1 MKSGGSKVEP
11 QATSKPSVRDA
22 RHKKHL
28 PRSFLPVVGIGAS
41 AGGLEAL
48 EALCSNLP
56 SHSGFTF
63 IIVTHQ
69 QPGHT
74 SQLTDLL
81 ARSAKIPV
89 IAAEDG
95 MALKKDHIV
104 VCPPGKYLALFH
116 RRIYLM
122 DETNHEMMR
131 PVDFFLHSLAKDIK
145 EMSIGIILSG
155 IGTDGTLGLKAI
167 KAASGMV
174 MVQDPKT
181 AKFDGMPNSA
191 IAMGNIDFVL
201 PAEEMGQQLLQYI
214 EAPCFNNFQTLEP
227 IEMLAATDPL
237 QKIFILLRNRTGH
250 DLSAYKPTT
259 VNRRISRRMN
269 IHQIKTMDA
278 YVHFLQKNPVEI
290 DKLFKELLINVT
302 NFFRDESAFA
312 ALKDIALPKLF
323 EDKPDN
329 YEMRVWVPGC
339 STGEEAY
346 SLAILLKEYNEKHGK
361 AYRFQIFATDLDESS
376 IIQAR
381 EGIFPSSI
389 DADVS
394 PERLARYFEQEDSQY
409 RITKEIRDTM
419 VFATQNLL
427 QDPPFTRIDL
437 ISCRNLLIYLDS
449 ELQKKIFPHFHY
461 VLKPGGLLFL
471 GTSESIGNFDHLF
484 AIVDKKSKIY
494 QRKDIQA
501 GLPVSKPGLLSTSA
515 KNASLMEHKSHRPD
529 SQPGQIARQIEKLL
543 MERYA
548 PTCIIINEH
557 GKIIYIHGHTG
568 NYLEPAQ
575 GQPNWNII
583 EMAREGLRVPLA
595 TSLRRAQKKGDMEII
610 NNAIRVKTNNG
621 FETIDLKLI
630 RILEPE
636 ALQDLFLVSFHPHQK
651 DTGSQAD
658 NQAISPILIDRNDKD
673 QLAHELLSTRK
684 SLRATIEEL
693 ETSNEEL
700 KSTNEELQSANEEL
714 QSTNEELET
723 SKEEMQSL
731 NEELNTINSEL
742 QTKVDALSKIN
753 DDMQNLLNSTNIATI
768 FLDNNLK
775 IRRFTKSAINIV
787 HLINS
792 DIGRPLGDLTSSLK
806 YDHLIEDA
814 KAVLQTLIYKD
825 AEVQSTNGIWYLLR
839 ILPYRTAENMI
850 DGLVITF
857 IDIDRLKKA
866 EQAALDASMASAI
879 VNTVSSPLLVL
890 DENFSIITA
899 NPAFHKTFN
908 PSHEDLAGQSF
919 FSINGAAWSSDQL
932 RSHLNETLN
941 SNIPFDAFNCT
952 YECPATGTKHLTLNG
967 RLLQQSSTNA
977 RRILLAIEDA
987 EREIYHERN
996 RPDFAGT

>member
-1 MKSGGSKVEP
+1 MKSGNSKVEP
-11 QATSKPSVRDA
+11 KVTSRSSVHDVQ
-22 RHKKHL
+22 HKKHL
-28 PRSFLPVVGIGAS
+28 VSSLLPVVGIGAS
-41 AGGLEAL
+41 AGGLQAL
-48 EALCSNLP
+48 EAFCSNLP
-56 SHSGFTF
+56 LHNGFAF
-63 IIVTHQ
+63 IVVSHQ
-69 QPGHT
+69 QPRHI
-74 SQLTDLL
+74 SLLPDLL
-81 ARSAKIPV
+81 AGFTKIPV

-95 MALKKDHIV
+95 MPLKKDHIF
-104 VCPPGKYLALFH
+104 VCPPGKNLAVFH

-122 DETNHEMMR
+122 DRTDHETMR
-131 PVDFFLHSLAKDIK
+131 MPINFFFHSLAEDVK
-145 EMSIGIILSG
+145 EMSVGIILSG
-155 IGTDGTLGLKAI
+155 TGTDGTLGLKAI
-167 KAASGMV
+167 KSASGMA
-174 MVQDPKT
+174 MVQDPAT
-181 AKFDGMPNSA
+181 AKFDGMPKSA
-191 IAMGNIDFVL
+191 IARGDVDFVL
-201 PAEEMGQQLLQYI
+201 PVEKMGQQLLQYFD
-214 EAPCFNNFQTLEP
+214 APCFNNFQTLEP
-227 IEMLAATDPL
+227 AEMLAATEPL

-269 IHQIKTMDA
+269 IHHIQTMNA
-278 YVHFLQKNPVEI
+278 YVQFLQENPVEI

-302 NFFRDESAFA
+302 NFFRDEPAFA
-312 ALKDIALPKLF
+312 ALKNIALPKLF
-323 EDKPDN
+323 ENKPDN

-346 SLAILLKEYNEKHGK
+346 SLAILFKEYNETHGK
-361 AYRFQIFATDLDESS
+361 TYSFQIFATDLDESS

-381 EGIFPSSI
+381 EGLYPSGI
-389 DADVS
+389 ETDVL
-394 PERLARYFEQEDSQY
+394 PDRLTRYFEREDSQY
-409 RITKEIRDTM
+409 RIAKEIRDT
-419 VFATQNLL
+419 VIFATQNLL

-437 ISCRNLLIYLDS
+437 ISCRNLLIYLDG

-461 VLKPGGLLFL
+461 TLKPGGLLFL

-484 AIVDKKSKIY
+484 SVVDKKSKIY

-501 GLPVSKPGLLSTSA
+501 GLPTSKPRLLPTSA
-515 KNASLMEHKSHRPD
+515 KNAPSMEHKSHKLD

-543 MERYA
+543 LERYA
-548 PTCIIINEH
+548 PVCIIIDEH
-557 GKIIYIHGHTG
+557 GRIIYIHGHTG

-595 TSLRRAQKKGDMEII
+595 TSLRKVQKKGDMEII
-610 NNAIRVKTNNG
+610 NSGIRVKTNNG
-621 FETIDLKLI
+621 FETIDLKLV
-630 RILEPE
+630 RLLEPE
-636 ALQDLFLVSFHPHQK
+636 ALQDLFLVSFHPHHK
-651 DTGSQAD
+651 DAGSQTGEPAVF
-658 NQAISPILIDRNDKD
+658 PILINKNDKE
-673 QLAHELLSTRK
+673 QLAHELLSTKK

-714 QSTNEELET
+714 QSSNEELET

-792 DIGRPLGDLTSSLK
+792 DIGRPLGDLASSLK
-806 YDHLIEDA
+806 YAHLIDDA

-825 AEVQSTNGIWYLLR
+825 AEVQSTNGAWYLLR

-879 VNTVSSPLLVL
+879 VNTVSNPLLVL
-890 DENFSIITA
+890 DENLSIITA
-899 NPAFHKTFN
+899 NPAFHKAFN
-908 PSHEDLAGQSF
+908 PSHEDLTGQSF
-919 FSINGAAWSSDQL
+919 FTINRSAWDSDQL
-932 RSHLNETLN
+932 RGHLYETLN
-941 SNIPFDAFNCT
+941 SNTPFDAFNYTC
-952 YECPATGTKHLTLNG
+952 ECPVIGKKHLTLNG

-977 RRILLAIEDA
+977 RRILLAIEDV
-987 EREIYHERN
+987 ERDN
-996 RPDFAGT
+996 P

>member
-1 MKSGGSKVEP
+1 MKSGGNKVEP
-11 QATSKPSVRDA
+11 QITSKFSIHDGP
-22 RHKKHL
+22 HKKHL
-28 PRSFLPVVGIGAS
+28 VGSLLPVVGIGAS

-48 EALCSNLP
+48 EAFCSNLP
-56 SHSGFTF
+56 PHSGFAF
-63 IIVTHQ
+63 IVVSHQ
-69 QPGHT
+69 QPGHL
-74 SQLTDLL
+74 SLLPDLL
-81 ARSAKIPV
+81 ANYTKIPV

-95 MALKKDHIV
+95 MMLKKDHIF
-104 VCPPGKYLALFH
+104 VCPPGKNLALFH

-122 DETNHEMMR
+122 ETANHEAMHL
-131 PVDFFLHSLAKDIK
+131 PIDFFLHSLAEDVK
-145 EMSIGIILSG
+145 EMSVGIILSG
-155 IGTDGTLGLKAI
+155 TGKDGTLGLKAI
-167 KAASGMV
+167 KGVSGMA
-174 MVQDPKT
+174 MVQDPET

-191 IAMGNIDFVL
+191 IAMGDVDFVL

-214 EAPCFNNFQTLEP
+214 EAPCFNNFQKLEP
-227 IEMLAATDPL
+227 AEMLAATEPL

-269 IHQIKTMDA
+269 IHQIKTMDS
-278 YVHFLQKNPVEI
+278 YVQFLQENPVEI

-302 NFFRDESAFA
+302 NFFRDEPAFT

-329 YEMRVWVPGC
+329 YEMRIWVPGC

-346 SLAILLKEYNEKHGK
+346 SLAILLKEYNETHGK
-361 AYRFQIFATDLDESS
+361 TYSFQIFATDLDESS

-381 EGIFPSSI
+381 EGIYPNGI
-389 DADVS
+389 DTDVS
-394 PERLARYFEQEDSQY
+394 PERLARYFEQEDNQY
-409 RITKEIRDTM
+409 RIVKEIRDT
-419 VFATQNLL
+419 VIFATQNLL

-437 ISCRNLLIYLDS
+437 ISCRNLLIYLDG
-449 ELQKKIFPHFHY
+449 ELQKKIVPHFHY
-461 VLKPGGLLFL
+461 TLKPGGLLFL

-484 AIVDKKSKIY
+484 SIIDKKSKIY
-494 QRKDIQA
+494 QRKYLQA
-501 GLPVSKPGLLSTSA
+501 GLPISKPRLLPTSA
-515 KNASLMEHKSHRPD
+515 KNISSMDHESHKPA

-543 MERYA
+543 LERYT
-548 PTCIIINEH
+548 PVCIIINEN

-583 EMAREGLRVPLA
+583 EMAREGLLVPLA
-595 TSLRRAQKKGDMEII
+595 TSLRKAQKKGDMEII
-610 NNAIRVKTNNG
+610 NNGIRVKTNNG
-621 FETIDLKLI
+621 FETIDLKLV

-651 DTGSQAD
+651 DSDSLAD
-658 NQAISPILIDRNDKD
+658 EQAISPILINKNDKE
-673 QLAHELLSTRK
+673 QLAHELLSTKK
-684 SLRATIEEL
+684 SLRETIEEL

-700 KSTNEELQSANEEL
+700 KSTNEELQSTNEEL
-714 QSTNEELET
+714 QSSNEELET

-792 DIGRPLGDLTSSLK
+792 DIGRPLGDLASSLK
-806 YDHLIEDA
+806 YDHLIDDA

-825 AEVQSTNGIWYLLR
+825 AEVQSTAGVWYLLR

-866 EQAALDASMASAI
+866 EQAALDASIASAI
-879 VNTVSSPLLVL
+879 VNTVSNPLLVL

-899 NPAFHKTFN
+899 NPAFHKAFN
-908 PSHEDLAGQSF
+908 PSHEDLTGQSF
-919 FSINGAAWSSDQL
+919 FTINESAWNSDQL

-941 SNIPFDAFNCT
+941 NNTPFDAFNYT
-952 YECPATGTKHLTLNG
+952 YKCSVIGKKHLTLNG

-977 RRILLAIEDA
+977 RRILLAIEDV
-987 EREIYHERN
+987 ER
-996 RPDFAGT
+996 DKL